1 MLFSQNLH
9 ENKKKKKKKK
19 PTGLA
24 FLYNLALE
32 LI

>member
-9 ENKKKKKKKK
+9 ENLKKKKK